1 MTNKKVTEIPIFLKF
16 YNKFLTKKECDSIIA
31 ISKDKFVKSQ
41 VYSSNNINTI
51 VNNNV
56 RSSSS
61 YTITSKDPLFEKIKN
76 KVSELLVIPK
86 ENFETLQ
93 VQKYEKGQQY
103 YPHYDYIQGME
114 NQRIKTFI
122 IYLNRLKKID
132 GGCTSFTHYNY
143 KIKPETGMA
152 ICFDNVDSNG
162 NVNPKTMH
170 AGELINTDAIKYILT
185 IWIRQN
191 KYV

>member
-1 MTNKKVTEIPIFLKF
+1 MSNKKITEIPTFLKF
-16 YNKFLTKKECDSIIA
+16 YNNFLTKKECDSIIA
-31 ISKDKFVKSQ
+31 MSKDNFVKSQ
-41 VYSSNNINTI
+41 VYSPDNINAT

-61 YTITSKDPLFEKIKN
+61 YTITNKDLLVEKIKN

-122 IYLNRLKKID
+122 IYLNRLNKKD

-143 KIKPETGMA
+143 KIKPKTGMA

-170 AGELINTDAIKYILT
+170 AGEQINTEVNKYILT
-185 IWIRQN
+185 VWIRQN

>member
-16 YNKFLTKKECDSIIA
+16 YNNFLTKKECDSIIA

-56 RSSSS
+56 RSSTS

-152 ICFDNVDSNG
+152 ICFDNVDLNG

-170 AGELINTDAIKYILT
+170 AGELINTEAIKYILT